1 MNGCSK
7 LLMRWGGSILFMCCV
22 HTMGGGGPLMDM
34 RPGDAPSGGGPD
46 TLGRPSG
53 GGAVIG
59 EGGAIGG
66 APAVNTATSER
77 QKNNE
82 AR

>member
-1 MNGCSK
+1 
-7 LLMRWGGSILFMCCV
+7 
-22 HTMGGGGPLMDM
+22 MGGGGPLTDM
-34 RPGDAPSGGGPD
+34 RPGDAPIGGGPD

-66 APAVNTATSER
+66 APAANTKNKTSTE
-77 QKNNE
+77 Q
-82 AR
+82 

>member
-1 MNGCSK
+1 M
-7 LLMRWGGSILFMCCV
+7 V
-22 HTMGGGGPLMDM
+22 GGGPLTDM
-34 RPGDAPSGGGPD
+34 RPGDAPIGGGPD

-66 APAVNTATSER
+66 APAADT
-77 QKNNE
+77 KNMHAQRHHE
-82 AR
+82 AS